1 MATQSSQSA
10 DDEPPSVRVARE
22 LAARDGVDPTELSP
36 PLYHS
41 LDTAALDALF
51 EPTRRGGLRHGRIT
65 FAYNEKWVTVHDDG
79 EITVEQS
86 GTDPETDSQ

>member
-1 MATQSSQSA
+1 MATQSSRP
-10 DDEPPSVRVARE
+10 DGDEPLSVRVARE
-22 LAARDGVDPTELSP
+22 IAAHDGVDPTELSP

-51 EPTRRGGLRHGRIT
+51 EPKRRGGSRHGRIT
-65 FAYNEKWVTVHDDG
+65 FAYNEKRVTVHDDG